1 MRQVKRSEFDGSA
14 KALKGQVSAYRA
26 ALKEHARTEGV
37 AAPVPPSD
45 LVEDIVRGHGGAFE
59 LVDDDT
65 PAGGPGFAER
75 VAALEARVAEMEAR
89 VAELEAPGA

>member
-1 MRQVKRSEFDGSA
+1 MRQVRKSEFEGSA

-45 LVEDIVRGHGGAFE
+45 LVEEIVRGHGGAFE

-65 PAGGPGFAER
+65 PAEPGFAER
-75 VAALEARVAEMEAR
+75 LAALEARVAE
-89 VAELEAPGA
+89 LESKGA